1 MSKYASHIHAFEP
14 WSKVR
19 QAIDEK
25 ITRNRLTNVTVHPV
39 ALGEEHQFVPFYA
52 PQGGNWAQA
61 LSMKSMRQTETGFGA
76 TSKL

>member
-1 MSKYASHIHAFEP
+1 MSVSTPCLCLKYASHIHAFEP

-39 ALGEEHQFVPFYA
+39 ALGESINSFPSTLH
-52 PQGGNWAQA
+52 GGE
-61 LSMKSMRQTETGFGA
+61 LGHRLFR
-76 TSKL
+76 